1 MTQPP
6 RWGLRNEEQ
15 AFRNAYCDRRVH
27 HDRGPRM
34 TGNAHPRIAPRP
46 QALAG
51 NRATGRILR
60 RRDRGH
66 HHHHGAGTACAAR
79 AHRSR
84 AARPVADVCFLP
96 AEYLFVAIIW
106 VNHHHL
112 VHYTREATP
121 RAVWT
126 NLLML
131 FFVSLIPFFTE
142 WVADSRLAPF
152 ATAMYE
158 ADFLTVCG
166 TFILFENSVAAQL
179 DPEDRALAATRAR
192 ANRRNWFA
200 FALYALAI
208 PAAFWEP
215 VVSLGILLLNGV
227 RCIVPE
233 SRMGLMR
240 RKALL

>member
-1 MTQPP
+1 
-6 RWGLRNEEQ
+6 
-15 AFRNAYCDRRVH
+15 
-27 HDRGPRM
+27 
-34 TGNAHPRIAPRP
+34 
-46 QALAG
+46 
-51 NRATGRILR
+51 
-60 RRDRGH
+60 
-66 HHHHGAGTACAAR
+66 
-79 AHRSR
+79 
-84 AARPVADVCFLP
+84 
-96 AEYLFVAIIW
+96 

-166 TFILFENSVAAQL
+166 TFILFE
-179 DPEDRALAATRAR
+179 DRALAATRAR

>member
-1 MTQPP
+1 
-6 RWGLRNEEQ
+6 
-15 AFRNAYCDRRVH
+15 
-27 HDRGPRM
+27 
-34 TGNAHPRIAPRP
+34 
-46 QALAG
+46 
-51 NRATGRILR
+51 
-60 RRDRGH
+60 
-66 HHHHGAGTACAAR
+66 
-79 AHRSR
+79 
-84 AARPVADVCFLP
+84 
-96 AEYLFVAIIW
+96 
-106 VNHHHL
+106 VNHHYL

-240 RKALL
+240 RKALLLMDKLVRKLRAYTDRPSTSTHFNASIPRSRNRFTMRPSLLTIRNLSANSASTLSVRPR

>member
-1 MTQPP
+1 MTEHPGRHSPGPERLGGFSDGVIAVIITIMVLELHVP
-6 RWGLRNEEQ
+6 RAPTAAALIALWPTF
-15 AFRNAYCDRRVH
+15 AAY
-27 HDRGPRM
+27 
-34 TGNAHPRIAPRP
+34 
-46 QALAG
+46 L
-51 NRATGRILR
+51 L
-60 RRDRGH
+60 
-66 HHHHGAGTACAAR
+66 
-79 AHRSR
+79 S
-84 AARPVADVCFLP
+84 
-96 AEYLFVAIIW
+96 YLFVAIIW

-112 VHYTREATP
+112 VHHTREATP

-152 ATAMYE
+152 ATAMYA

-179 DPEDRALAATRAR
+179 DPSDRELAATRAR

-200 FALYALAI
+200 LGLYALAI

-215 VVSLGILLLNGV
+215 AVSLGIILLNALLY
-227 RCIVPE
+227 IVPE
-233 SRMGLMR
+233 SSPGLLR
-240 RKALL
+240 RKAIL

>member
-1 MTQPP
+1 MS
-6 RWGLRNEEQ
+6 E
-15 AFRNAYCDRRVH
+15 H
-27 HDRGPRM
+27 
-34 TGNAHPRIAPRP
+34 APRHSP
-46 QALAG
+46 GPERLGGFSDGVIAVIITIMVLELHVPHAPTAAALLALWPTF
-51 NRATGRILR
+51 ASYLL
-60 RRDRGH
+60 
-66 HHHHGAGTACAAR
+66 
-79 AHRSR
+79 S
-84 AARPVADVCFLP
+84 
-96 AEYLFVAIIW
+96 YLFVAIIW

-152 ATAMYE
+152 ATAMYA

-179 DPEDRALAATRAR
+179 DPADRELAATRAR
-192 ANRRNWFA
+192 ANRRNWVA
-200 FALYALAI
+200 FGLYALAI

-215 VVSLGILLLNGV
+215 VLSLGIILSNALMY
-227 RCIVPE
+227 IVPE
-233 SRMGLMR
+233 SRMLTG
-240 RKALL
+240 RKVSKSK